1 MIRFAKQDETV
12 TTMAVS
18 VLATVTPIEA
28 RAAEPSQHLKPS
40 PPSAVPPLELT
51 SDLPP
56 SKPSKRRSAAP
67 KRPPADDVIDAGAGP
82 LMLNLDR

>member
-12 TTMAVS
+12 TTLAVP
-18 VLATVTPIEA
+18 VLATVASIEA
-28 RAAEPSQHLKPS
+28 RVAEPSQQLKPS
-40 PPSAVPPLELT
+40 PPSAGPPLELT

-56 SKPSKRRSAAP
+56 SKPSKRRAAAP
-67 KRPPADDVIDAGAGP
+67 KKPRAADVIDAGAGP